1 MPDNLHKT
9 LQPYIIRFKNGFAE
23 HEKNNSINGKN
34 GLEVREY
41 LKAKV
46 QNYFSEEQ
54 IDHLTRDDF
63 IDLYN
68 YSPALLSYALGSRGH
83 LHEEVER
90 FIDTVGTDEF
100 RKKIKSLLHGNG
112 NVAERY
118 AEVIT
123 STKSVNHA
131 VTSEILS
138 YYSPSEYACLNGTA
152 EKALIFLGLATPE
165 APRTGKQCGE
175 YYLQFNAIARELL
188 NEIRKEDEPVLRNAD
203 FTTLDY
209 FLNMVGWI
217 NMWQIAPG
225 EGAKFWVVDPIWK
238 EKKIAAVGF
247 HEIVDRIGEKIT
259 GLHDYQEILDEMKN
273 TYPDWSSQ
281 KLKINARMAYNFI
294 NDINYGDIIFANK
307 GKEKILSIGRVVSEA
322 KVDPSLEYP
331 IYRDVDWFHPEADV
345 KIPEEMKGIFGKTIT
360 SMKHK
365 DALPLLKSA
374 KKSKPAADSE
384 LFQQDADIMD
394 DPAFRKMNRLLT
406 AKNQIILYGPPGTG
420 KTHAAQRYIAVHNAR
435 ASAFVTFHPSFAYED
450 FIEGLRPQTDD
461 EGRISYGIED
471 GIFKSFCM
479 KAFNALMEAAGLER
493 RWEEGHDVPALSE
506 AEKAQALDALD
517 RVPFYLVIDEINRGD
532 IPRIFGEL
540 ITLLEKDKRLCTD
553 HELATTLPYSKTR
566 FGIPPNLF
574 IIGTMNTA
582 DRSIA
587 LLDIALRRRF
597 GFIEMMPDYGVL
609 EEHLGHDDPSVQEIH
624 DLAIAALRQVNT
636 RVAEQYDR
644 DHQIGHSYL
653 MKLGGSNSR
662 DEAVETLQYIWYYE
676 VLPLMQEY
684 FYDAPQKLKDC
695 VGSGF
700 VILGEKGR
708 SFTLAEERDGEEF
721 IQMIRML
728 VGAAIPQDEYE
739 A

>member
-1 MPDNLHKT
+1 MPDNLQKT
-9 LQPYIIRFKNGFAE
+9 LQPYIIRFKNDFAK
-23 HEKNNSINGKN
+23 HEKNNSINGKS
-34 GLEVREY
+34 GLEVRKY
-41 LKAKV
+41 LKEKI
-46 QNYFSEEQ
+46 QDYFSEER
-54 IDHLTRDDF
+54 IDHLTRDDL

-68 YSPALLSYALGSRGH
+68 YSPAILGYALYN
-83 LHEEVER
+83 EVNILKEAEGL
-90 FIDTVGTDEF
+90 IDAVGAEEF
-100 RKKIKSLLHGNG
+100 RKKIKFLLHGNG
-112 NVAERY
+112 SLAERY

-123 STKSVNHA
+123 STTSVNHS

-138 YYSPSEYACLNGTA
+138 YYSPSEYACLNGVA
-152 EKALIFLGLATPE
+152 EKSLIFLDLAEPE
-165 APRTGKQCGE
+165 APRTGKRCGE

-188 NEIRKEDEPVLRNAD
+188 NEIRKENDPVLHNAD

-238 EKKIAAVGF
+238 DKKIAAIAF
-247 HEIVDRIGEKIT
+247 HEVVDRIGEKIT
-259 GLHDYQEILDEMKN
+259 CLHDYQEILDEMRN

-281 KLKINARMAYNFI
+281 KLKINARMAHNFI

-307 GKEKILSIGRVVSEA
+307 GKEKILSIGRVISEA

-331 IYRDVDWFHPEADV
+331 IYRDIDWFHPEADV

-360 SMKHK
+360 SIKQK
-365 DALPLLKSA
+365 DALLLLKSA

-406 AKNQIILYGPPGTG
+406 AKNQVILYGPPGTG
-420 KTHAAQRYIAVHNAR
+420 KTHAAQRYIAAHNAG

-461 EGRISYGIED
+461 EGRICYGIED

-479 KAFNALMEAAGLER
+479 KAFNALMETAGLER
-493 RWEEGHDVPALSE
+493 RWEEGQGVPALSE
-506 AEKAQALDALD
+506 AETAQALNARD

-553 HELATTLPYSKTR
+553 HELVTTLPYSKTR

-609 EEHLGHDDPSVQEIH
+609 EEHLGHDDPSVQEVH
-624 DLAIAALRQVNT
+624 DLAIAALRQVNA

-662 DEAVETLQYIWYYE
+662 GEAVETLQYIWYYE

-684 FYDAPQKLKDC
+684 FYDAPQKLKEC

-700 VILGEKGR
+700 VIMGEKGR

-728 VGAAIPQDEYE
+728 AGAAIPQDEYE